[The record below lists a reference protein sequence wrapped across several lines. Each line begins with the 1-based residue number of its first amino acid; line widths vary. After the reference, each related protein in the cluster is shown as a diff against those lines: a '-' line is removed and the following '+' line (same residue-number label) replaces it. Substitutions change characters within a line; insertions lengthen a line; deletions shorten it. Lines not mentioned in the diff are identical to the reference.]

1 MQPRAAV
8 DILLGMLLLVLL
20 EACTTVS
27 EGPHA
32 LAFDGSPDCGII
44 AVSEAPPSSFTV
56 EVWMRSDPEA
66 FGGVMRPLS
75 LWNNVFNLSENVDEQ
90 VVFIIGEESVGAS
103 SPFSLMDGQLHH
115 VAGSYDG
122 ALGSA
127 KLFID
132 GALVGSSGE
141 AAFVGDSP
149 ADQVQFGCAKA
160 NTEAFY
166 GVLDELRISSIVRY
180 TDSFELPT
188 GAFEGDDDTLMLF
201 HLDEGTGTTATS
213 TGDFT
218 MEISEA
224 AWVEFE
230 LGGEE

>member
-8 DILLGMLLLVLL
+8 DILLGMLLLALFQ
-20 EACTTVS
+20 ACTTVT

-56 EVWMRSDPEA
+56 EVWLRSDPEA
-66 FGGVMRPLS
+66 FAGVMRPLA
-75 LWNNVFNLSENVDEQ
+75 LWKNVFNLSENADEQ
-90 VVFIIGEESVGAS
+90 VVFIIGEEAVGAS

-115 VAGSYDG
+115 VAGTYDG
-122 ALGSA
+122 AVGSA

-132 GALVGSSGE
+132 GDLVGASGDP
-141 AAFVGDSP
+141 AFVSDSP
-149 ADQVQFGCAKA
+149 TEQVQFGCAKE

-166 GVLDELRISSIVRY
+166 GVLDELRLSSIVRY
-180 TDSFELPT
+180 TDAFEVPT
-188 GAFEGDDDTLMLF
+188 AAYEGDDDTLMLF
-201 HLDEGTGTTATS
+201 HLDEGTGATATS

-218 MEISEA
+218 MTISDA
-224 AWVEFE
+224 AWVEFDV
-230 LGGEE
+230 GGEE